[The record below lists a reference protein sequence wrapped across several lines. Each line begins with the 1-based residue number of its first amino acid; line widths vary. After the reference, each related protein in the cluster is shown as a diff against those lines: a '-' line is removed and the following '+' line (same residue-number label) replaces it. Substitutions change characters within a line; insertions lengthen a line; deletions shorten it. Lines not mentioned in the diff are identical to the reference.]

1 MPIVWRNEMSVG
13 NAELD
18 NDHKYLISLI
28 NVIEAAVNSRFRDKV
43 LLPHISELFIY
54 TEEHFAREEKI
65 QGDIR
70 YPETHKQKHKDLI
83 KQLQGIRGTFEA
95 NTKGEYYNTAVQ
107 ELFDV
112 LKTWL
117 VDHILNED
125 MKMKPYFK

>member
-1 MPIVWRNEMSVG
+1 MPIIWRNEMSVG
-13 NAELD
+13 NTELD

-43 LLPHISELFIY
+43 LLPHVSELFIY

-65 QGDIR
+65 QADIK
-70 YPETHKQKHKDLI
+70 YPETHKQKHRDLI
-83 KQLQGIRGTFEA
+83 KQLQAVRGTFEA
-95 NTKGEYYNTAVQ
+95 HAKGEYYNTAVN

-112 LKTWL
+112 LKAWL
-117 VDHILNED
+117 IDHILNED